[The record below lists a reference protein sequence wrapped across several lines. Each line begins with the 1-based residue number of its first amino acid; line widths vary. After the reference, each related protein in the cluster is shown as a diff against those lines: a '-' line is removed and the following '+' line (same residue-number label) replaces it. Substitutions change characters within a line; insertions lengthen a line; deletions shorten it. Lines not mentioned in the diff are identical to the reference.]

1 LVYQDKVRDLDPDAD
16 PPVQTE
22 QTLDSYIHG
31 RGQELLE
38 HEDAELHVCV
48 DLVDALL
55 SESLLHTKS
64 SDRYKAGEGIVYLRH
79 DWALRIRPFS
89 LDRHLCSEVD
99 LTEEAAECADDEAG
113 DDERGCREGDGNQT
127 R

>member
-1 LVYQDKVRDLDPDAD
+1 MPIHRFKLSRTSDLYRHN
-16 PPVQTE
+16 QC
-22 QTLDSYIHG
+22 
-31 RGQELLE
+31 QELLE

-55 SESLLHTKS
+55 SESLLRTKR

-89 LDRHLCSEVD
+89 LNRHLCFEVD
-99 LTEEAAECADDEAG
+99 LAEEAAERADDEAG

-127 R
+127 RQGGDNKN